1 MQAREGDNLSKPW
14 SDQPSEFELIATY
27 FKDLTGQQGVALGI
41 GDDGALIDPSPD
53 TQLVMA
59 SDTLV
64 EAMHFPADAS
74 GEQIATRAL
83 CVNLSD
89 MAAMGA
95 TPKWFTLA
103 LTMPKHLANDRWLK
117 SFSSGLADVAKE
129 FDIALV
135 GGDTTLGPLTV
146 GITLLGEVPVGEAL
160 RRDSALVGD
169 AIYVTGTLADG
180 AAALHMLKA
189 DVNKVTE
196 DSERLLARFYRPQP
210 QIEVGIALR
219 KVASACIDIS
229 DGLIAD
235 LGHICQAS
243 GVKANL
249 VAQWLPIHRQL
260 MEASAADYL
269 NWALTGGD
277 EYQLCFTLSANNK
290 IIVDQ
295 WIAEGKLM
303 ATMIGQI
310 TQADI
315 SDKLVTVDQQPVEDS
330 IGGFDHF
337 SK

>member
-1 MQAREGDNLSKPW
+1 M

-41 GDDGALIDPSPD
+41 GDDGALLNPSPD
-53 TQLVMA
+53 KQLVMA

-64 EAMHFPADAS
+64 ESVHFPADAS
-74 GEQIATRAL
+74 GEQIASRAL

-103 LTMPKHLANDRWLK
+103 LTIPKHLANKQWLK
-117 SFSSGLADVAKE
+117 GFSSGLADVAQE

-135 GGDTTLGPLTV
+135 GGDTTLGPLV
-146 GITLLGEVPVGEAL
+146 VSITMIGEVPVGQAL
-160 RRDSALVGD
+160 QRSGAVVGD
-169 AIYVTGTLADG
+169 TIYVTGTLADG
-180 AAALHMLKA
+180 AAALAMLKSTKNNEY
-189 DVNKVTE
+189 V
-196 DSERLLARFYRPQP
+196 DSKRLLKRFYRPQP
-210 QIEVGIALR
+210 QIEAGIALR
-219 KVASACIDIS
+219 NIASACIDIS

-235 LGHICQAS
+235 LGHICAAS

-249 VAQWLPIHRQL
+249 VAEWLPINSQL
-260 MEASAADYL
+260 LEVSATDCL

-290 IIVDQ
+290 SIVDQ

-310 TQADI
+310 TQPHN
-315 SDKLVTVDQQPVEDS
+315 SEELVTVDQQPVPDS
-330 IGGFDHF
+330 NGGFDHF
-337 SK
+337 SN

>member
-1 MQAREGDNLSKPW
+1 M
-14 SDQPSEFELIATY
+14 
-27 FKDLTGQQGVALGI
+27 ALGI
-41 GDDGALIDPSPD
+41 GDDGALINPSAD

-64 EAMHFPADAS
+64 ESVHFPADAS
-74 GEQIATRAL
+74 GEQIASRAL

-103 LTMPKHLANDRWLK
+103 LTMPKHLANNQWLK
-117 SFSSGLADVAKE
+117 SFSAGLADVAKE

-135 GGDTTLGPLTV
+135 GGDTTLGPLAV
-146 GITLLGEVPVGEAL
+146 SITMLGEVPVGQAL
-160 RRDSALVGD
+160 QRNGALVGD

-180 AAALHMLKA
+180 AAALNMLKA
-189 DVNKVTE
+189 NANKVTE

-210 QIEVGIALR
+210 QIEAGIALR
-219 KVASACIDIS
+219 NIASACIDIS
-229 DGLIAD
+229 DGLVAD
-235 LGHICQAS
+235 LGHICLAS

-260 MEASAADYL
+260 REMSEADYL

-310 TQADI
+310 TQSCD
-315 SDKLVTVDQQPVEDS
+315 SEELVTVDHQPVEDS

-337 SK
+337 SN

>member
-1 MQAREGDNLSKPW
+1 
-14 SDQPSEFELIATY
+14 
-27 FKDLTGQQGVALGI
+27 VALGI
-41 GDDGALIDPSPD
+41 GDDGALINPSPD

-64 EAMHFPADAS
+64 ESVHFPAGAS
-74 GEQIATRAL
+74 SEQIATRAL

-103 LTMPKHLANDRWLK
+103 LTIPKHSANEQWLK
-117 SFSSGLADVAKE
+117 GFSYGLADVANE
-129 FDIALV
+129 FDLALV
-135 GGDTTLGPLTV
+135 GGDTTLGPLTIS
-146 GITLLGEVPVGEAL
+146 ITMLGEVPIGQAL
-160 RRDSALVGD
+160 QRNGALVGD

-180 AAALHMLKA
+180 AAALNMLKA
-189 DVNKVTE
+189 DANAETE

-210 QIEVGIALR
+210 QIEAGIALR
-219 KVASACIDIS
+219 NIASACIDIS

-249 VAQWLPIHRQL
+249 VTQWLPIHRQL
-260 MEASAADYL
+260 RDTSAADYL
-269 NWALTGGD
+269 NWALSGGD
-277 EYQLCFTLSANNK
+277 EYQLCFTLSGNNK

-310 TQADI
+310 TEPCD
-315 SDKLVTVDQQPVEDS
+315 SGSLVTVDQQSVEDS

-337 SK
+337 NN